1 MEYGRLLSLPNL
13 VTFSR
18 ILAVLPI
25 AWLID
30 SQHYVATFWVVFAAG
45 MTDAIDGWL
54 AKRFGQQSHLGSMLD
69 PLADKVL
76 LFGCFAL
83 MAAYDLVPMWL
94 FLLVTLRDVVIVS
107 GALAYHRWVE
117 PFKAKPTWTSKIT
130 TFMQI
135 ILVLLVFADL
145 AMVEHDWAQITTIMI
160 WLVSGL
166 TVVSGLMYV
175 WIGGVRTWQTMRH
188 R

>member
-1 MEYGRLLSLPNL
+1 MEYGRLWSLPNL

-18 ILAVLPI
+18 MLAVLPI

-30 SQHYVATFWVVFAAG
+30 AQYHVATFWVVFAAG
-45 MTDAIDGWL
+45 MTDAVDGWL
-54 AKRFGQQSHLGSMLD
+54 AKRFGQQSQLGGMLD

-76 LFGCFAL
+76 LFGCYAL
-83 MAAYDLVPMWL
+83 MAGYGLVPIWL
-94 FLLVTLRDVVIVS
+94 FVLVTMRDVVIVA

-117 PFKAKPTWTSKIT
+117 PFSASPTWTSKVT
-130 TFMQI
+130 TCMQI
-135 ILVLLVFADL
+135 MLVLLVFADL
-145 AMVEHDWAQITTIMI
+145 ALADQDWTQLTTIMI

-175 WIGGVRTWQTMRH
+175 WIGGVRTWRTLKGR
-188 R
+188 